1 MSEQKSAVWGLAQK
15 RQRKPQRIRNLD
27 DLKTFLGLT
36 GYPKPLRGDRVSDE
50 EKEKNRQVHILDRE
64 YRIFEQRGFTKQ
76 GRLVNAARAAVGE
89 LPPDLRK
96 ALGIKNGDD
105 VAV

>member
-1 MSEQKSAVWGLAQK
+1 MSKQKSAIWGLALK
-15 RQRKPQRIRNLD
+15 RLRKPKRIRSLD
-27 DLKTFLGLT
+27 DLKAWLGLV
-36 GYPKPLRGDRVSDE
+36 GYPKPLRGDKASDE